1 MFVQMWTP
9 DFKRRG
15 TLPALSGKGIITLNG
30 LGSFEVT
37 VDGQTPPGRGSGRVG
52 GSLSM
57 TSGLAR
63 SSTRVSRS
71 RSSGHAPHA
80 TR

>member
-15 TLPALSGKGIITLNG
+15 TLPALSGKGTITLNG

-37 VDGQTPPGRGSGRVG
+37 VDGADPAWARFGPGWRVTIHDER
-52 GSLSM
+52 
-57 TSGLAR
+57 TSEHQLAPL
-63 SSTRVSRS
+63 TRV
-71 RSSGHAPHA
+71 P
-80 TR
+80 